1 MLSFWIWVQSRGG
14 QQPVVSAIA
23 AGGNSSAFLTSTP
36 DEFTEQ
42 AGPQLYDRYWLHL
55 ALMPCLNLHLLQ
67 PLL

>member
-1 MLSFWIWVQSRGG
+1 MQSRAG

-42 AGPQLYDRYWLHL
+42 AGPQLYDR
-55 ALMPCLNLHLLQ
+55 
-67 PLL
+67 